1 MKRILPLL
9 FIVLISFPVF
19 AQVVVNDPVVG
30 LSTVKDLSVRKI
42 TLTKDSTVIDFSF
55 QTYKGR
61 GWYAIPRKTYIQPVG
76 SDEKLFLINS
86 IGIEVSKQNT
96 QDKTEKVTYSLVF
109 PALDKS
115 VKAFDYGEAN
125 ESGSWFIYDIRLED
139 RKNVFPLPEALYGDW
154 FDSESHLWNIG
165 FYNNIVIYKSK
176 VWDYG
181 PLNLKKKKGELVLK
195 AKDDSEQK
203 IFYRLTKEG
212 LYIGESV
219 MDMNVLVRENVLAEK
234 RQPTDNKPF
243 DEPLFKIDT
252 VTYSG
257 VILNYT
263 PRIGRRTFMIY
274 HNNVILGDQV
284 SYTVTIQEDGTFSKK
299 IPVYCPTELMLNN
312 SFVRENR
319 KIFIEPGKSLFH
331 AIGTASDKAEYM
343 GELARVNSDI
353 DLFYDVHGWNN
364 YEMRDT
370 ILKITPEQYKVYIQN
385 VRNKDLKK
393 FETISKQYNTCLKA
407 NMVEKRDI
415 DQSYLGRM
423 IFYDNYYESAYREK
437 NNIPRSQRQLNLDNL
452 PLPAGYFDF
461 LTDEILNDKFGPMTF
476 EYYFFINRVMY
487 CDLIP
492 PVWISTNYSE
502 CINDLIEDS
511 GTFTDNEKKIIQFIK
526 NREKADNLPEV
537 KTYRSIP
544 PQKWTEMIERYK
556 DTLAVPEKDEIYFT
570 NIVEKLKKNRI
581 EPSPEDQEL
590 IDIYNRYKECEP
602 LRVVSTFFMENRD
615 SVMAFQKKL
624 EPYGKYYITRD
635 RNTLRNE
642 AIKEHLGIEKGL
654 TNDIMYSQDVLRN
667 VVSQMTPL
675 TVRELKKIQGD
686 INNDFISDYIAY
698 SNEAT
703 LRKIESQ
710 KNKSGFVVNDV
721 PETEGDKLF
730 EAIMKKYRG
739 KAVYVDFWATWC
751 GPCRSG
757 IERIKPLKEEIDTS
771 KVAFVY
777 ITGPSSPENTW
788 NNMIPDIKGEHYRV
802 SKDEWN
808 YLCGKFEISGIPHY
822 VFVGKDGE
830 VINPHL
836 PHLPN
841 SQIKALIEKETE

>member
-125 ESGSWFIYDIRLED
+125 ESGGWFIYDIRLED
-139 RKNVFPLPEALYGDW
+139 RKNVFPLPEALYGEW

-195 AKDDSEQK
+195 GKDDSELK

-212 LYIGESV
+212 LYIGES
-219 MDMNVLVRENVLAEK
+219 NVLVRENVLAEK

-263 PRIGRRTFMIY
+263 PRIGIRTFMIY
-274 HNNVILGDQV
+274 HNNVILGDQI

-299 IPVYCPTELMLNN
+299 IPVYCPTELMLSN
-312 SFVRENR
+312 SFAKENR

-331 AIGTASDKAEYM
+331 AFGTASDKAKYM

-353 DLFYDVHGWNN
+353 DLFHDVHGWNY

-370 ILKITPEQYKVYIQN
+370 ILKITPEEYKIYAQN
-385 VRNKDLKK
+385 AWNKDLNN
-393 FETISKQYNTCLKA
+393 FEDVVRENNTCLKA
-407 NMVEKRDI
+407 NMIEKRDI
-415 DQSYLGRM
+415 DQSYLGIM
-423 IFYDNYYESAYREK
+423 IFYDNNYESAYREK
-437 NNIPRSQRQLNLDNL
+437 NNIPRSQRQLNLDNF

-461 LTDEILNDKFGPMTF
+461 LTYEILNDKFGPMTF

-492 PVWISTNYSE
+492 
-502 CINDLIEDS
+502 
-511 GTFTDNEKKIIQFIK
+511 KKIIYMNYMDCVDDFIEDGQTLTA
-526 NREKADNLPEV
+526 NEKEIIEFLKKRKKVYDLPEV
-537 KTYRSIP
+537 KSFMNILPKEWQGLLDNFKDSGFDFKNEQLDISSIN
-544 PQKWTEMIERYK
+544 K
-556 DTLAVPEKDEIYFT
+556 AVSDQGISLNE
-570 NIVEKLKKNRI
+570 
-581 EPSPEDQEL
+581 EDQKL
-590 IDIYNRYKECEP
+590 LDVYKSYIACKA
-602 LRVVSTFFMENRD
+602 VHKINTFFQENRD
-615 SVMAFQKKL
+615 SVQKFENKL
-624 EPYGKYYITRD
+624 KAYSDYYYIRD
-635 RNTLRNE
+635 RNQHRNE
-642 AIKEHLGIEKGL
+642 ALKDSLGIEYGL
-654 TNDIMYSQDVLRN
+654 VNDIMYAQDILGD

-675 TVRELKKIQGD
+675 SERNLKRVQRDIQ
-686 INNDFISDYIAY
+686 NDFISEYIAY
-698 SNEAT
+698 ANVAT
-703 LRKIESQ
+703 IKKIQDQ

-757 IERIKPLKEEIDTS
+757 IERIKPLKEEMDTS

-777 ITGPSSPENTW
+777 ITGPSSPENKW

-836 PHLPN
+836 PHLQN
-841 SQIKALIEKETE
+841 TQIKALIEKETE